1 MLSFTETTTALSTN
15 DREPSFIFFEHPIVN
30 HLVYPVMVR
39 PIFGYFVVV
48 NRWPNFIGYGD
59 INLR

>member
-1 MLSFTETTTALSTN
+1 MIESPDSLF
-15 DREPSFIFFEHPIVN
+15 FFEHPIVN
-30 HLVYPVMVR
+30 HLVFPVMVR
-39 PIFGYFVVV
+39 PNFGYFVVV